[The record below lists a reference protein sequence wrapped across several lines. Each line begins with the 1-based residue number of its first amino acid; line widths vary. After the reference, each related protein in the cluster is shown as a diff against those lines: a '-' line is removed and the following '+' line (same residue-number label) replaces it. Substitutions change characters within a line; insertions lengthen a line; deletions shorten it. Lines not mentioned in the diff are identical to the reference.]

1 MFFSKS
7 SAILAGAAIVIGV
20 VLPSKAISQSMP
32 PVVSE
37 PLPINAPQLLVIQG
51 RVQNI
56 QNYIVTVKTPDYFP
70 YCPPN
75 QVCPAVITEGPTL
88 NVDISRAIFQSP
100 TGKKMP
106 RRQRLKLQIGDAIV
120 VAGSLAV
127 SPARLKLESGIV
139 PQFLKAK
146 IVSKAI
152 SSTPTRV
159 P

>member
-7 SAILAGAAIVIGV
+7 SAILVGGAIFVGV
-20 VLPSKAISQSMP
+20 VLPSKAISQAMP
-32 PVVSE
+32 PVVSQ
-37 PLPINAPQLLVIQG
+37 PLPTTPQLLVIQG
-51 RVQNI
+51 KVQNI
-56 QNYIVTVKTPDYFP
+56 RNYIITVKTPDYFP

-75 QVCPAVITEGPTL
+75 YACPAVMAQGPTF

-120 VAGSLAV
+120 VAGSLVV
-127 SPARLKLESGIV
+127 SSQRLKPNSGIV
-139 PQFLKAK
+139 PQFLKAN

-152 SSTPTRV
+152 SSIPTRV